1 MQVVTEGQKRRAL
14 ALLVA
19 NSVKGRSPSRI
30 WGDLDCEIRIE
41 TMSEHVN
48 LIWSNTATKFTW
60 TTTFRFFSYRWQL
73 YLLLA
78 PVLIGGIC
86 LVLIPLFVTLGL
98 AFTQY
103 DIFSPPQWNGLAN
116 FRSFI
121 ADIRFKRALYN
132 SLWFAAIAVPLRVS
146 GAFLLAYALNRTGR
160 AFEIARATV
169 YLPTIIPEVA
179 YALVWLLILN
189 PGFGPVNLFL
199 NAAGLP
205 TVAWLQDPLT
215 ARGTIV
221 LMWLFQLGEGFVLML
236 AMLQTI
242 PPELFEVA
250 RIDGANRYQI
260 FRRLVLPLMAPALF
274 LLSFRDTALSF
285 QATFVPGLITTETG
299 PYYATSFLPHYIVD
313 ESFHMFRYGYGAAAA
328 MILYLVTAFYIGMQF
343 LLAEPE

>member
-1 MQVVTEGQKRRAL
+1 MKAQ
-14 ALLVA
+14 
-19 NSVKGRSPSRI
+19 
-30 WGDLDCEIRIE
+30 
-41 TMSEHVN
+41 VN
-48 LIWSNTATKFTW
+48 LIWHNTIPKFMW
-60 TTTFRFFSYRWQL
+60 TPTFRPFSYRWQL

-78 PVLIGGIC
+78 PVLIGGIV
-86 LVLIPLFVTLGL
+86 LVLIPLLVTLGL

-116 FRSFI
+116 FRNLF

-132 SLWFAAIAVPLRVS
+132 SLWFGAIAVPLRVS
-146 GAFLLAYALNRTGR
+146 GAFLLAYALNRSGR

-189 PGFGPVNLFL
+189 PGFGPVNLLL
-199 NAAGLP
+199 NAVGLP
-205 TVAWLQDPLT
+205 SVAWLQEPLT
-215 ARGTIV
+215 ARGAIV

-242 PPELFEVA
+242 PGELLEA
-250 RIDGANRYQI
+250 AQIDGANRCQV
-260 FRRLVLPLMAPALF
+260 FRCLVLPLMVPALF
-274 LLSFRDTALSF
+274 LLSFRDTSLSF
-285 QATFVPGLITTETG
+285 QGTFVPGLITTETG
-299 PYYATSFLPHYIVD
+299 PYYATFFLPHYIVD

-328 MILYLVTAFYIGMQF
+328 MILYLVTAFYISIQS